1 VTEHDMLQ
9 AVVDAAT
16 QVTEHLTWQA
26 VAMATQVT
34 ECNSWQHR

>member
-1 VTEHDMLQ
+1 MATQVTEHDMLQ

-26 VAMATQVT
+26 VAIATQVT
-34 ECNSWQHR
+34 